1 MNGKLLSLTDFDPTC
16 IILKAPPTNSNFS
29 EIWYRY
35 TDTDSGKT
43 TAVKPVFKTPR
54 LPVKYG
60 AKRFSDQ
67 SAYGYCLNMS
77 NKDIDPEIGDFYD
90 FVKQMD
96 KALIGAFTEGRRS
109 WAVKP
114 TVCLKYRTAMKRKT
128 VNDDF
133 FFQVKLIHTE
143 KGANNVTVIYS
154 NDRKTLKVEDI
165 TYGKYADQFISPAY
179 LYYDADGIHPIWQAH
194 QIVLS
199 TAEKVFLEHCILD
212 HMYGPP
218 APAPL
223 GPYPPYPYPQHH
235 QHPQLHHPQ
244 HHQHQSQPSLH
255 MPPPPPPP
263 PPPGASMLSIDIG
276 ELKSVIGR
284 LRKSTFIKEEDD

>member
-1 MNGKLLSLTDFDPTC
+1 MNGKLLSINDFDPTC

-29 EIWYRY
+29 EIWYKY
-35 TDTDSGKT
+35 TDNGKV

-54 LPVKYG
+54 LPIKYG

-77 NKDIDPEIGDFYD
+77 NKDIDPEIGEFYD

-133 FFQVKLIHTE
+133 FFQIKLIHTE
-143 KGANNVTVIYS
+143 KGANNVTVIYG
-154 NDRKTLKVEDI
+154 NDRTKLKSEDI
-165 TYGKYADQFISPAY
+165 TYGKYADQFICPAY
-179 LYYDADGIHPIWQAH
+179 LYYDSDGIHPIWQAH

-199 TAEKVFLEHCILD
+199 TVEKVFLEHCILD
-212 HMYGPP
+212 HMGVPANVPARYLHPLHPYTYVPP
-218 APAPL
+218 VPAHTHTIAPV
-223 GPYPPYPYPQHH
+223 QM
-235 QHPQLHHPQ
+235 
-244 HHQHQSQPSLH
+244 PS
-255 MPPPPPPP
+255 M
-263 PPPGASMLSIDIG
+263 SRLSINVG
-276 ELKSVIGR
+276 ELKSVISG
-284 LRKSTFIKEEDD
+284 LRKCKEEFHNED